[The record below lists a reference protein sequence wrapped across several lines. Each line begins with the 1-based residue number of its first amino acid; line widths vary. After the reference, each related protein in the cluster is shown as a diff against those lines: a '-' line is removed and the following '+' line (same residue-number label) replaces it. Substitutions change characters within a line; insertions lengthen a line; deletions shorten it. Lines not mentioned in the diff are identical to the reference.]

1 MRARAWL
8 CPLCAVGLVSFFL
21 VYSFVNFLS
30 AGRDDTFLMLWA
42 GQSLGSAPWFVNY
55 NYEMEEISSSII
67 GSLVSA
73 TTAGQPVGR
82 ALLTVSVLGWLAA
95 AATLVLMWRSR
106 AECFK
111 PDGMA
116 RWLALGAVLATATST
131 PFAYW
136 SLGGLETP
144 YHALL
149 LLLFTSYLIHH
160 LSRTPETRGVHW
172 GLAITG
178 ILLCLVRT
186 EGFWPMF
193 LALFAGLAIHGGM
206 RRGHGAPVIKATAIS
221 LLLFLALLGLRK
233 FYTGGLWPNPV
244 YAKVGGFADALPQGI
259 DYIFRYFD
267 SSPWAWAQAAALVY
281 GAIRL
286 GLLLLARMA
295 GRAPD
300 PGSLVPATLAAV
312 ILCHLGFVALT
323 GGNWMEYF
331 RFIVAVVPLLN
342 LLAMVALGELLAL
355 MRVRA
360 AMPPIGRLAGL
371 TACLLVSALCLAQLR
386 FEDPENCATPL
397 TPSVMARGLAGI
409 EDHVLSGNCATRRDM
424 AGIEPF
430 IEANLSD
437 YVAGSR
443 NALSVIS
450 YQAGFFPYYLRQRF
464 TTQELIF
471 TDTMGLSDKA
481 TALIAGAKGI
491 YGNRSGARLD
501 KVMMGSAG
509 DLSRVVKER
518 NPVMAY
524 APDASRET
532 REFLEIG
539 LENGMGC
546 TRRRCFLQGSVRVAH
561 AVDNSHPLA
570 ESTPG
575 ASP

>member
-1 MRARAWL
+1 MRIRDWP
-8 CPLCAVGLVSFFL
+8 CPACLAGLIVFFL
-21 VYSFVNFLS
+21 YYAFSNFIS
-30 AGRDDTFLMLWA
+30 AGRDDTFLMLWS
-42 GQSLGSAPWFVNY
+42 GQTLGSASWFVNY
-55 NYEMEEISSSII
+55 NYELEEISSSII

-73 TTAGQPVGR
+73 TTIGQPAGR
-82 ALLTVSVLGWLAA
+82 ALLMVKVMGLLAA
-95 AATLVLMWRSR
+95 AATLALMWRSQ
-106 AECFK
+106 AEFFRREA
-111 PDGMA
+111 MA

-131 PFAYW
+131 SFSYW

-160 LSRTPETRGVHW
+160 LSRTPESRGVHW
-172 GLAITG
+172 GLAVTG

-186 EGFWPMF
+186 EAFWPMF

-206 RRGHGAPVIKATAIS
+206 RKGHGAPVIKATAIA
-221 LLLFLALLGLRK
+221 LFLFLVLLGLRK
-233 FYTGGLWPNPV
+233 YYTGGLWPNPV
-244 YAKVGGFADALPQGI
+244 YAKVGGIGDALPQGI
-259 DYIFRYFD
+259 DYIFRYFN
-267 SSPWAWAQAAALVY
+267 SSPWAWVQAAGLLY
-281 GAIRL
+281 GTIRL
-286 GLLLLARMA
+286 GLLVLARVG
-295 GRAPD
+295 GRAPH
-300 PGSLVPATLAAV
+300 PSSLAPATLAAV

-331 RFIVAVVPLLN
+331 RFMVAVVPLLN
-342 LLAMVALGELLAL
+342 LLAMVALGEMLAL

-386 FEDPENCATPL
+386 FEDPENCATAI
-397 TPSVMARGLAGI
+397 TSSVMARGLAGI

-437 YVAGSR
+437 YVRDRGS
-443 NALSVIS
+443 ALSIIS
-450 YQAGFFPYYLRQRF
+450 YQAGFFPYYLRQHF

-481 TALIAGAKGI
+481 TALIPGGKGI

-532 REFLEIG
+532 RENFSKLG
-539 LENGMGC
+539 WKMVWDAPGGVV
-546 TRRRCFLQGSVRVAH
+546 FYK
-561 AVDNSHPLA
+561 D
-570 ESTPG
+570 PG
-575 ASP
+575 ASRTR

>member
-1 MRARAWL
+1 MTRIRDWP
-8 CPLCAVGLVSFFL
+8 CPACLAGLILFFF
-21 VYSFVNFLS
+21 YYAFTNFIS
-30 AGRDDTFLMLWA
+30 AGRDDAFLMLWS
-42 GQSLGSAPWFVNY
+42 GQTLGSASWFVNY
-55 NYEMEEISSSII
+55 NYELEEISSSII

-73 TTAGQPVGR
+73 TTIGQPAGR
-82 ALLTVSVLGWLAA
+82 ALLMVKIMGLLAA
-95 AATLVLMWRSR
+95 AATLVLMWRSQ
-106 AECFK
+106 AEFFK
-111 PDGMA
+111 REGMA
-116 RWLALGAVLATATST
+116 RWLTLGAVLATATST
-131 PFAYW
+131 PFSYW

-206 RRGHGAPVIKATAIS
+206 RKGHGAPIIKATAIA
-221 LLLFLALLGLRK
+221 LLLFLVLLGLRK
-233 FYTGGLWPNPV
+233 YYTGGLWPNPV
-244 YAKVGGFADALPQGI
+244 YAKVGGFSDALPQGI
-259 DYIFRYFD
+259 AYIFRYFD
-267 SSPWAWAQAAALVY
+267 SSPWAWVQAVALLY
-281 GAIRL
+281 GTIRL

-295 GRAPD
+295 GRAPH
-300 PGSLVPATLAAV
+300 PSSLVPATLAAV

-342 LLAMVALGELLAL
+342 LLAMVAIGEMLAL

-386 FEDPENCATPL
+386 FEDPENCATPV

-430 IEANLSD
+430 IEASLSD
-437 YVAGSR
+437 YVGAGGS
-443 NALSVIS
+443 ALSVIS

-464 TTQELIF
+464 STQQLIF

-481 TALIAGAKGI
+481 TALIPGGKGI

-532 REFLEIG
+532 RENFSKLG
-539 LENGMGC
+539 WKTVWDAPGGVVFYKDPSASR
-546 TRRRCFLQGSVRVAH
+546 TR
-561 AVDNSHPLA
+561 
-570 ESTPG
+570 
-575 ASP
+575 